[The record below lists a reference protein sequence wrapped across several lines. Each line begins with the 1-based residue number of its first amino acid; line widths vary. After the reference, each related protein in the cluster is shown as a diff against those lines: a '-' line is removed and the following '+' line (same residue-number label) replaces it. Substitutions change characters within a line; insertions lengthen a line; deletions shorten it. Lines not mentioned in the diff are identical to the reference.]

1 MYCDNTGAIA
11 IANESG
17 ITKGARH
24 FRAKVHYLREV
35 IEFGDIKLEKVHTD
49 DNLADPFTKALAFPK
64 HSELTRNIGMLP
76 ANKVNKHILP
86 KQPELNCDM
95 YNWVISKYGKP
106 NTWTDSLF
114 HSIADDVYIKYFEK
128 AEPEIA
134 QPEKAEGETT
144 EPKKSDVPECSKKA
158 DVQECSNIKEKQD
171 QQDVHPDTDVIEIGS
186 SSSELECSS
195 TSKLEC
201 SSTSESSSSDDSSS
215 SELSSYVSSYD
226 ELSSSDESGCLEKS
240 DEEEIDEDDDETDEQ
255 DDEIDEEAEDG
266 KDDSDDELWSPKTIG
281 TTTKKFSSPKI
292 KGASSNST
300 SSTKKLVKRSEPI
313 RNCIIGLANN
323 KTWEMIVNK
332 EFGVKKE

>member
-1 MYCDNTGAIA
+1 MIISIN
-11 IANESG
+11 
-17 ITKGARH
+17 KGTMN
-24 FRAKVHYLREV
+24 
-35 IEFGDIKLEKVHTD
+35 IDEKD
-49 DNLADPFTKALAFPK
+49 
-64 HSELTRNIGMLP
+64 
-76 ANKVNKHILP
+76 KVNKHILP

-215 SELSSYVSSYD
+215 SELECSSTSESSSSDDSSSSELSSYVLSYD
-226 ELSSSDESGCLEKS
+226 ESSSSDESGCLEKS
-240 DEEEIDEDDDETDEQ
+240 DEEEMDEDDDETDEQ

-281 TTTKKFSSPKI
+281 TTTKKFISPKM
-292 KGASSNST
+292 KGESSNST
-300 SSTKKLVKRSEPI
+300 PSTKKLVKSSEPI
-313 RNCIIGLANN
+313 RNCIIG
-323 KTWEMIVNK
+323 
-332 EFGVKKE
+332 